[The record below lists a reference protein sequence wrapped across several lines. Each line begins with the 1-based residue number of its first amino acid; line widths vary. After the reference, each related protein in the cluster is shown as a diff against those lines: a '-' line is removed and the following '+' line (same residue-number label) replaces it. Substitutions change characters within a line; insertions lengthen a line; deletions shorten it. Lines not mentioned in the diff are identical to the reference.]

1 MTRHR
6 GRFSAAVMRGSAR
19 RALVYCPALAAFA
32 AVVAMEPTLAQT
44 IRIPDFRQQAAVF
57 QPRPGEPCVDCG
69 RIASVREIPVER
81 RAKVP
86 ASFQGDSRAP
96 ADYNLV
102 GAVVYLPLARGSG
115 DRPFIGGVG
124 TPEMRE
130 RFGETTYEVTV
141 RMDDASTRFVERR
154 DGSRF
159 RVGDRVRSVAPGE
172 LDLVFE

>member
-1 MTRHR
+1 
-6 GRFSAAVMRGSAR
+6 
-19 RALVYCPALAAFA
+19 VYCPALAAFA